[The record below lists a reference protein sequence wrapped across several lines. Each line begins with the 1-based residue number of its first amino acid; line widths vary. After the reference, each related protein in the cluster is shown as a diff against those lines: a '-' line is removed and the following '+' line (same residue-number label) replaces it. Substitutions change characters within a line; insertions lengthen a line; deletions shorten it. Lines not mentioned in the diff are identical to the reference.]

1 MENEIFKLADK
12 LKDLRSVKKQVEEE
26 LKFINKTIDETDQ
39 RLTELMISNETQS
52 FNRSGTL
59 FYLNTKIYA
68 SAAGEKKEE
77 LFEALKKQGYGTL
90 VVETVNA
97 NSLSAFV
104 KEQILENEDL
114 LPNWLEGKVNVFER
128 TTVGVR
134 KA

>member
-1 MENEIFKLADK
+1 
-12 LKDLRSVKKQVEEE
+12 VEEE

-39 RLTELMISNETQS
+39 RLTELMINNETQS
-52 FNRSGTL
+52 FNRSGIL

-77 LFEALKKQGYGTL
+77 LFEALKKQGYGSL

-104 KEQILENEDL
+104 KEQISENEDL